1 MMNLLVIL
9 LLVFGLHVDNQVEA
23 VCRDTETCIERV
35 KEVVAAPRRFWFGE
49 QRSALCSHRNARSLE
64 CGGPPQLA
72 NFHSI
77 ASRLFRVKTY
87 HSAYLRNLNIFPRV
101 TYRASPGHYRACEHD
116 FFSGNT
122 SAVEADPDMDP
133 VDPFRIRRRPEVT
146 WSELQFDDQY
156 TVVFTDVGYA
166 TLNYL
171 AVDFPKATRI
181 LKDYEP
187 TENYRPSPNPM
198 VVLIF
203 RKGRVPVEAPKS
215 EEDFDLPGFMLKHEL
230 EEDLVGLSLVI
241 AGSDPF
247 AIEKQRIRGKVDYC
261 HSLLQ
266 KRMTMNPPRH
276 HTILNRLPIDEID
289 SWLSV
294 NFEQFAM
301 NANACCQRIMLP
313 KTSVFLDPLGD
324 VSISAL
330 TTLTPPSISS
340 MRITASQSN
349 YINYHRQTRNFVEL
363 SNEKFTLAIIDAHH
377 GHLHWLEVDIPAAN
391 LNAANGNGLT
401 KANYVP
407 LIPKKPSTCHSYLF
421 VLLAQPATLQTLD
434 PFCEGM
440 CEQRKKFRLELFK
453 QQHGLRLSALST
465 VSSCYDLPYAYH
477 ILMKDALQN
486 RTDSQQRGRVG
497 GKYRNSASLHSELS
511 LEVCAAFHVSPHHKC
526 PISSSASIQ
535 VQGGG
540 AYFIILFF
548 CFIAHFLW

>member
-1 MMNLLVIL
+1 MNSLPL
-9 LLVFGLHVDNQVEA
+9 LLLLFCHVAYVTG
-23 VCRDTETCIERV
+23 VCRDTDTCIERV

-49 QRSALCSHRNARSLE
+49 QRSALCSHRNAKSLE

-122 SAVEADPDMDP
+122 SAVEADPDMEP
-133 VDPFRIRRRPEVT
+133 VEPFRIRKRPEIS

-156 TVVFTDVGYA
+156 TIVFTDVGYA

-171 AVDFPKATRI
+171 AVDFPKATKI
-181 LKDYEP
+181 LKEYEP
-187 TENYRPSPNPM
+187 TENYRPSPNPV

-203 RKGRVPVEAPKS
+203 RKGRVDVELPKS
-215 EEDFDLPGFMLKHEL
+215 EEDFDLPQFMLKHEL
-230 EEDLVGLSLVI
+230 EDDLVGLSLIV
-241 AGSDPF
+241 ASSDPF
-247 AIEKQRIRGKVDYC
+247 AIEKQRLRGKVDYC

-266 KRMTMNPPRH
+266 KRLSSNPPRH
-276 HTILNRLPIDEID
+276 HTILHRLPIDEID
-289 SWLSV
+289 SWISV
-294 NFEQFAM
+294 SFDQHPM
-301 NANACCQRIMLP
+301 NANACCQKIMLP

-340 MRITASQSN
+340 MRITSSHSN
-349 YINYHRQTRNFVEL
+349 YINYHRQTRNFVEF
-363 SNEKFTLAIIDAHH
+363 SNEKFSLAIIDAHH
-377 GHLHWLEVDIPAAN
+377 GHLHWLEVDIPSAN

-401 KANYVP
+401 KADYVP

-421 VLLAQPATLQTLD
+421 VLLAQPASMETLE

-440 CEQRKKFRLELFK
+440 CENRKKFRLELFK
-453 QQHGLRLSALST
+453 QQHNLRLSALST

-477 ILMKDALQN
+477 ILMKDASQN
-486 RTDSQQRGRVG
+486 RTMERRGKQRT
-497 GKYRNSASLHSELS
+497 SLHSPMS
-511 LEVCAAFHVSPHHKC
+511 SEVCAAFHVSPHHKC
-526 PISSSASIQ
+526 PISSSSESILLS
-535 VQGGG
+535 VHLLVTS
-540 AYFIILFF
+540 ILLIF
-548 CFIAHFLW
+548 AHFF

>member
-1 MMNLLVIL
+1 MLQRL
-9 LLVFGLHVDNQVEA
+9 LLFFYIICHVA
-23 VCRDTETCIERV
+23 GVCRDTETCIERI

-49 QRSALCSHRNARSLE
+49 QRSALCSHRNAKNLE

-122 SAVEADPDMDP
+122 SAVEADPDMEP
-133 VDPFRIRRRPEVT
+133 VEPFRIRKRPEIS

-156 TVVFTDVGYA
+156 TIVFTDVGYA
-166 TLNYL
+166 TLNFL
-171 AVDFPKATRI
+171 AVDFPKATKY

-203 RKGRVPVEAPKS
+203 RKGRIEVEAPKS
-215 EEDFDLPGFMLKHEL
+215 EEDFDLPQFMLKNEL
-230 EEDLVGLSLVI
+230 EDDLVGLSLIV
-241 AGSDPF
+241 ASSDPF
-247 AIEKQRIRGKVDYC
+247 AIEKQRLKGKVDYC

-266 KRMTMNPPRH
+266 NRLSSNPPRH

-294 NFEQFAM
+294 SFDQHAM
-301 NANACCQRIMLP
+301 NANVCCQRIMLP

-340 MRITASQSN
+340 MRITSSESN

-391 LNAANGNGLT
+391 LNAANGNGQT
-401 KANYVP
+401 KADYVP

-421 VLLAQPATLQTLD
+421 VLLAQPSSMETLK

-440 CEQRKKFRLELFK
+440 CEERKKFRLELFK

-477 ILMKDALQN
+477 ILMKDASQN
-486 RTDSQQRGRVG
+486 RTMDQRR
-497 GKYRNSASLHSELS
+497 GKYHRASSLHSPMS
-511 LEVCAAFHVSPHHKC
+511 SEVCAAFHVSPHHKC
-526 PISSSASIQ
+526 PISS
-535 VQGGG
+535 G
-540 AYFIILFF
+540 ALSSGWLSGTLVFIVV
-548 CFIAHFLW
+548 AHFL